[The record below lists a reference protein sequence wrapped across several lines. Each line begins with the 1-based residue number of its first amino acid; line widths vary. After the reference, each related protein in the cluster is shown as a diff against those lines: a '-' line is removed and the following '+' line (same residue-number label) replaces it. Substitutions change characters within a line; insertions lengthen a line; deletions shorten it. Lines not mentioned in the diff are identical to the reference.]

1 MIDLEN
7 GKITMEYGAGG
18 RAMEELIS
26 LVFKPAF
33 ANDFLNEGN
42 DQAILPCLDEKG
54 KIAFTTDS
62 YVVTPLFFAGGN
74 IGDLAINGTVNDLAV
89 GGAVPLYISAGFIIE
104 EGFPIQKMKKI
115 VASMGEAAKKTGVKV
130 VTGDT
135 KVVEKGAAS
144 GLFIN
149 TAGVGFVPE
158 GVALSG
164 NKAEVGDVIILSGSI
179 AEHGVAIMSARKNM
193 EFETSIV
200 SDTAPLN
207 GLVQS
212 MLAASPKGIKCMRD
226 ATRGGVAAV
235 LNEIAKQ
242 SNVGMMVEESKIPVQ
257 KEVVA
262 ICDMFGFDPLNIA
275 CEGRLVAIVKKEVAG
290 DVLNAMH
297 SNPFG
302 KGANIIGEVIKD
314 SDNLVQ
320 MRTLIGGLRLVE
332 WFYGEQLPRI
342 C

>member
-42 DQAILPCLDEKG
+42 DQAILPLPDKKG

-104 EGFPIQKMKKI
+104 EGFPLSEMKKI
-115 VASMGEAAKKTGVKV
+115 ASSMGEAAKKAGVKV

-158 GVALSG
+158 GVELSG
-164 NKAEVGDVIILSGSI
+164 NKARAGDVIILSGSI

-242 SNVGMMVEESKIPVQ
+242 SGVGMMLEESEIPVQ
-257 KEVVA
+257 KEVTA

-275 CEGRLVAIVKKEVAG
+275 CEGRLIAIVKKEAAA
-290 DVLNAMH
+290 DILTAMWE
-297 SNPFG
+297 NPYG
-302 KGANIIGEVIKD
+302 KGASIIGEVIED

>member
-1 MIDLEN
+1 MIDMEN

-42 DQAILPCLDEKG
+42 DQAILPCFDRKS

-104 EGFPIQKMKKI
+104 EGFPFSELKKI
-115 VASMGEAAKKTGVKV
+115 AISMGEAAKKAGVKV

-149 TAGVGFVPE
+149 TAGVGFISE
-158 GVALSG
+158 GVELSG
-164 NKAEVGDVIILSGSI
+164 NKAAAGDVIILSGSI

-212 MLAASPKGIKCMRD
+212 MLAASPTGIKCMRD

-242 SNVGMMVEESKIPVQ
+242 SDVGMMIEESRIPVQ

-262 ICDMFGFDPLNIA
+262 ICDMFGFDALNIA
-275 CEGRLVAIVKKEVAG
+275 CEGRLVAIVKKEAAA
-290 DVLNAMH
+290 DVLNAMRN
-297 SNPFG
+297 NPCG
-302 KGANIIGEVIKD
+302 KGASIIGKVVED
-314 SDNLVQ
+314 GDNLVQ
-320 MRTLIGGLRLVE
+320 MRTLVGGLRLVE